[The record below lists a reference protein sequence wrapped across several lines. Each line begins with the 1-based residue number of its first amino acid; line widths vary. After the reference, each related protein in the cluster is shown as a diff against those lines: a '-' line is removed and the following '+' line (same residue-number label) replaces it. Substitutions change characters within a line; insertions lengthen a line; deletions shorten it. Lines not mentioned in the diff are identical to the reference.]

1 MPASSVTATQSL
13 EANTRS
19 KKTASPPAQETHCLL
34 HKKSSKAVDFTSAS
48 HPKSTPRT
56 GHCQQSNRS
65 PLRRN
70 GNWKIAR
77 RDPPP
82 EILPARTEI
91 PKITDQR
98 LGRASLTRGNV
109 ADSHAPGN
117 NTPETRLPVWGGRIR
132 TSGNQNTLAG
142 TSRTAQ
148 GRNRRLEGCDERA
161 RRLPLPEFL
170 KVSNHG
176 P

>member
-1 MPASSVTATQSL
+1 MPASSVAATQSL

-34 HKKSSKAVDFTSAS
+34 HKKSSKAVDFRRRRARRALREPVSVNS
-48 HPKSTPRT
+48 RT
-56 GHCQQSNRS
+56 GLRPAEMELENRAQR
-65 PLRRN
+65 P
-70 GNWKIAR
+70 A
-77 RDPPP
+77 P

-117 NTPETRLPVWGGRIR
+117 NTPGREDSNLRMAESKSAALPLGDALDPV
-132 TSGNQNTLAG
+132 L
-142 TSRTAQ
+142 
-148 GRNRRLEGCDERA
+148 RA
-161 RRLPLPEFL
+161 RRSCTIARNNETIADCGLRAMP
-170 KVSNHG
+170 
-176 P
+176 